1 MEMEDANARTHKG
14 RWQKNESS
22 TSKWARQYL
31 NQGRGRGRGRGKK
44 EDGGDGDE
52 NQLYRGNKSK
62 QTKRGETVGQNR
74 DRWRQRSI
82 KRICW
87 SHHLCS
93 HLLGLSKADLQPAS
107 LIISTVGTRYQFPEG
122 TTAREP
128 GL

>member
-62 QTKRGETVGQNR
+62 QTKRGR
-74 DRWRQRSI
+74 DRGAEQRQMQTKKHQEDLLESSPVLPSS
-82 KRICW
+82 W
-87 SHHLCS
+87 SVQS
-93 HLLGLSKADLQPAS
+93 GPA
-107 LIISTVGTRYQFPEG
+107 
-122 TTAREP
+122 ACEP
-128 GL
+128 DNQYSWNTIPVP